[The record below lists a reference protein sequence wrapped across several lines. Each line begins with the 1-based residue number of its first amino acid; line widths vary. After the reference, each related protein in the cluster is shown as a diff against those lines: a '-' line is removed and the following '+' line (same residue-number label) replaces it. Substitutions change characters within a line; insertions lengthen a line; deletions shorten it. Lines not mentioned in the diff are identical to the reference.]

1 MVVYGKLRWRKAVDT
16 FECIT
21 LVYRNNKS
29 GRAKGQRMKLA
40 FITMV
45 WRDYWLLEKWVAYN
59 STLVPKSQ
67 LYVIN
72 HGGDPK
78 IREIAEG
85 CNVVDI
91 PRDGIPMNFDRIR
104 WDLIGSLAAGLLG
117 FYDRVVCTDVDELLI
132 YTGDRTLAEHLTQRP
147 VANDMT
153 AIGAIGLNLMPTD
166 AAKGENEAL
175 MTQFPHALVSGK
187 YSKPCV
193 VDKPSKFSN
202 GAHGLLGTDYF
213 LDPELLLV
221 HLHYVTPD
229 YANRMEDRREIA
241 ETTTDAFVADP
252 DSGLDIRKGYWRN
265 WAKSDKIMGNHMAAF
280 DQSRE
285 IDVSAGFAEVHQIL
299 SKHLLQEGRKRH
311 VVQSEINKIPMRV
324 SIPENFRHLF

>member
-1 MVVYGKLRWRKAVDT
+1 
-16 FECIT
+16 
-21 LVYRNNKS
+21 
-29 GRAKGQRMKLA
+29 MKLA

-45 WRDYWLLEKWVAYN
+45 WRDYWLLEKWVSYN

-78 IREIAEG
+78 IHDIAKG
-85 CNVVDI
+85 CTVIDI
-91 PRDGIPMNFDRIR
+91 PRDGVPMNFDRIR
-104 WDLIGSLAAGLLG
+104 WDLIGSLATGLLG
-117 FYDRVVCTDVDELLI
+117 FYDRIVCTDVDELLV
-132 YTGDRTLAEHLTQRP
+132 YTGQGSLVEHLTQRP
-147 VANDMT
+147 VGENLT
-153 AIGAIGLNLMPTD
+153 AIGALGLNLMPASGGDTS
-166 AAKGENEAL
+166 AESL
-175 MTQFPHALVSGK
+175 MAQFPHALVSGK

-229 YANRMEDRREIA
+229 YAARMADRREIA
-241 ETTTDAFVADP
+241 ETTTEAFVADP
-252 DSGLDIRKGYWRN
+252 DAGLEIRKGYWRN
-265 WAKSDKIMGNHMAAF
+265 WAKSDKIMGNHMNAF
-280 DQSRE
+280 DAARE
-285 IDVSAGFAEVHQIL
+285 IDVSDGFGEVAQIL

-324 SIPENFRHLF
+324 SIPTQFRHLF

>member
-1 MVVYGKLRWRKAVDT
+1 
-16 FECIT
+16 
-21 LVYRNNKS
+21 
-29 GRAKGQRMKLA
+29 MKLA

-45 WRDYWLLEKWVAYN
+45 WRDYWLLEKWIAYN
-59 STLVPKSQ
+59 TTHVSRSQ

-85 CNVVDI
+85 CTVIDI

-104 WDLIGSLAAGLLG
+104 WDLIGSIATGLLG

-132 YTGDRTLAEHLTQRP
+132 YTGEGTLVEHLTKRP
-147 VANDMT
+147 VDDDMT
-153 AIGAIGLNLMPTD
+153 AIGALGLNLMPASGGRDD
-166 AAKGENEAL
+166 ADAL
-175 MTQFPHALVSGK
+175 MEKFPHALVSGK

-213 LDPELLLV
+213 LDAELLLV

-229 YANRMEDRREIA
+229 YADRMADRREIA
-241 ETTTDAFVADP
+241 ETTTEAFVADP
-252 DSGLDIRKGYWRN
+252 DANLDIRKGYWRN
-265 WAKSDKIMGNHMAAF
+265 WAKSDKIMANHMAGF
-280 DQSRE
+280 DNARE
-285 IDVSAGFAEVHQIL
+285 IDVTGGFGDVEKVL

-324 SIPENFRHLF
+324 SIPKKFQNLF